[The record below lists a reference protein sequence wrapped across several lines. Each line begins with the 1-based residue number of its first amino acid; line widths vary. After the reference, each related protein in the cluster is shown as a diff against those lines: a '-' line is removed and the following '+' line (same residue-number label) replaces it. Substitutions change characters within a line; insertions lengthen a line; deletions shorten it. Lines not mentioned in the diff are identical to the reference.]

1 MDDRETR
8 SAGGRPY
15 KWVATNGPHGGMI
28 NMRLQPDDDGRL
40 VVTGLLVE
48 GVRITAD
55 FLRLIQPA
63 RVEAGFNLLA
73 SLRESPGDTLDPGPD
88 DGLTLG
94 EIRGQA
100 YGVHSGSTIFAAHP
114 DYTPDRQPLRRPDGS
129 DPDTFYQEVAQ
140 AYRSAAMESQRPAAV
155 LAEEAGVPVTTVHR
169 WIREARRR
177 GSLPPGR
184 KGTAG

>member
-8 SAGGRPY
+8 SAGERPY

-28 NMRLQPDDDGRL
+28 NVRLQPDNDGRF
-40 VVTGLLVE
+40 VVNGLLIE
-48 GVRITAD
+48 GVHITAD
-55 FLRLIQPA
+55 LLRLIQPA
-63 RVEAGFNLLA
+63 RLEATLNLLA
-73 SLRESPGDTLDPGPD
+73 ALDIDTHLDAGPD
-88 DGLTLG
+88 DALTLG
-94 EIRGQA
+94 EIRSQVH
-100 YGVHSGSTIFAAHP
+100 GVHSGATLFATDP
-114 DYTPDRQPLRRPDGS
+114 DYAPKRQPLRRPDGS

-140 AYRSAAMESQRPAAV
+140 AYRSATTESQRPAAV

-177 GSLPPGR
+177 GFLPPGR